1 MNEPNEL
8 KPFILFDAYSQ
19 IDSTN
24 NNITEDLMEYATTY
38 DANLSPTTTTELVGT
53 TTEYGGAGYK
63 VPSSSVATKKS
74 IKESDYLA
82 IVVDKNDVYS
92 AYVGVG
98 DLSSVTWY
106 IPEQTVNVN
115 QFKGLDMWNKF
126 EGINEMI
133 YFILT
138 KYEQDIVS
146 IETSYMKKPEQ
157 PYYKITI
164 TGGNPDEVTS
174 NFYPKITK
182 TGTEN
187 NIKYSITYI
196 DYIDGEEKTQNNLS
210 TKPTVEPRVDKGK
223 TEIEVYDKDDKERQN
238 DGKLW
243 CYINPRT
250 MKPYLD
256 DYWFHENEPYYIKSL
271 TLVDNNKELDAKKIT
286 VRSDVWPGMY
296 MMVGETYIRNRDTG
310 DDEHLQLVIP
320 QAKVK
325 SEQSL
330 TLQPDGEPT
339 VFNMNLEVA
348 QPKSK
353 VMMEI
358 NTYKTKLKMTQDE
371 NGYFT
376 AVDGSSEV
384 VVM

>member
-1 MNEPNEL
+1 MSEPNEL
-8 KPFILFDAYSQ
+8 KPFILFDAYTQ

-138 KYEQDIVS
+138 KYEQDIIS
-146 IETSYMKKPEQ
+146 IETSRRIAPSS
-157 PYYKITI
+157 
-164 TGGNPDEVTS
+164 GNATVNS
-174 NFYPKITK
+174 
-182 TGTEN
+182 
-187 NIKYSITYI
+187 
-196 DYIDGEEKTQNNLS
+196 GE
-210 TKPTVEPRVDKGK
+210 

>member
-24 NNITEDLMEYATTY
+24 NNITEDLMRYATKY
-38 DANLSPTTTTELVGT
+38 SENLSPMTQSNLVGDN
-53 TTEYGGAGYK
+53 GDPSNVGYNA
-63 VPSSSVATKKS
+63 PASLSNEKKS
-74 IKESDYLA
+74 IKESNYLA

-98 DLSSVTWY
+98 DSSSVTWY

-138 KYEQDIVS
+138 KYEQDIIS
-146 IETSYMKKPEQ
+146 IETSYRSHPEGEPYYNISMPGANPSSAQSYKKPIIIENGSSS
-157 PYYKITI
+157 YTI
-164 TGGNPDEVTS
+164 KYTPIGSETE
-174 NFYPKITK
+174 ITK
-182 TGTEN
+182 NLTNEPSYTIIPIVNDDYTEM
-187 NIKYSITYI
+187 K
-196 DYIDGEEKTQNNLS
+196 
-210 TKPTVEPRVDKGK
+210 
-223 TEIEVYDKDDKERQN
+223 VYDKDDKERQN